1 MTMEYRKLGR
11 TGLDVGV
18 IGLGMEHLITSP
30 EKVAPVVHRAID
42 RGMNYID
49 MMIWTP
55 EHKDVLGGAL
65 KGYRN
70 KVILAGHLGA
80 AETNGQYRRTRDVEE
95 CEQLWH
101 DLLGRLRTDYVDVLH
116 LHYVDVEDDYERIVS
131 SGGVLELA
139 LRLKREGK
147 ARFLSLSG
155 HNPVLAL
162 EAVEGGHLDV
172 LMHPINILGDAESAK
187 KGLCRACANFGIGLV
202 AMKPFAGGDIF
213 QREKPISPIQ
223 CISYTLS
230 QPGVSTALVGVKNV
244 EELEADLAFLD
255 ATDEEKDFASVIE
268 DFRQGLEGTCVYCN
282 HCLPC
287 PPTIDIA
294 VVMRLLVPAERW
306 GVDDALQADYDAL
319 PAKASDCIE
328 CGDCME
334 RCPFGV
340 DVIARMRKA
349 AEAFEGVGQRA

>member
-1 MTMEYRKLGR
+1 MRYNKLGR
-11 TGLDVGV
+11 TGLDVSI
-18 IGLGMEHLITSP
+18 IGLGMEHLIPSP
-30 EKVAPVVHRAID
+30 QKAAPVVHRAID

-55 EHKDVLGGAL
+55 EHKDVLGGVL
-65 KGYRN
+65 KGCRD

-80 AETNGQYRRTRDVEE
+80 AETNGQYRRTRNIGE

-116 LHYVDVEDDYERIVS
+116 LHYVDVEDDYERIIGP
-131 SGGVLELA
+131 GGVLELA
-139 LRLKREGK
+139 LRLKQEGK

-162 EAVEGGHLDV
+162 KAVKSGHLDA
-172 LMHPINILGDAESAK
+172 LMHPINILGDAEPGK
-187 KGLCRACANFGIGLV
+187 KELFHTCADLGVGLV
-202 AMKPFAGGDIF
+202 AMKPFAGGEIF
-213 QREKPISPIQ
+213 QREKPISPIK

-230 QPGVSTALVGVKNV
+230 QPGVSTALVGIKNV
-244 EELEADLAFLD
+244 EELEADLDFLD
-255 ATDEEKDFASVIE
+255 ATDEEKDFTPLIE

-287 PPTIDIA
+287 PSTIDISLTIR
-294 VVMRLLVPAERW
+294 MLVTAQRY
-306 GVDDALQADYDAL
+306 GVDDESQADYDVL

-328 CGDCME
+328 CGDCVE
-334 RCPFGV
+334 RCPFDV
-340 DVIARMRKA
+340 DIIAKMQ
-349 AEAFEGVGQRA
+349 EAVELFES